1 MAIPIPSL
9 TTPGQPDRWYREGIA
24 LSGFLLLAFL
34 SRAATF
40 GHPDLY
46 VDETFYFAAGV
57 EMLHGAIPFVD
68 IWDRK
73 PPGHFLLFAG
83 IAAISDQFVT
93 YQIVAAFFAGATAFV
108 IYRAARHLCRALA
121 AGFGGAVYLVS
132 IYAFNGY
139 GGQSAVFY
147 NLFVAVAAL
156 LLLTSQPRI
165 EERGSA
171 LRFGMAM
178 LCAGLAVAI
187 KTSAVFEA
195 AFFGLFAAA
204 AQIRARMALPVTI
217 RRIMIWALLA
227 LLPSMAFA
235 LWYLL
240 QGYWDEY
247 WTAMILSNLRKPV
260 EEVGA
265 GLRLEVIAGMLAPLL
280 ASAIVGC
287 FFLPSVARPLV
298 IGWIVAALIGFF
310 TLPSFYLHYALP
322 LIAPLCV
329 LAPAVTHL
337 RIRGWILLASTAIP
351 PLLFYAY
358 VDNPQTERVGAG
370 MERLVDAVNRGK
382 RGGGDLLVF
391 DGPPL
396 LYTMTRSPFPTSLAF
411 PNHLY
416 QAEERDVSHI
426 PTLPEVKRILAA
438 RPGVLVNRSFP
449 HTNRQTDRLVR
460 EYIERNC
467 RPLAS
472 MRDRWGHTVT
482 VHGLCR
488 SDPTAQ
494 SVPRPR
500 K

>member
-1 MAIPIPSL
+1 MAIPTPSF
-9 TTPGQPDRWYREGIA
+9 TTPEQPGRWYRGGIA
-24 LSGFLLLAFL
+24 LAGFLLLAFL

-93 YQIVAAFFAGATAFV
+93 YQIVAAIFAGATAFV
-108 IYRAARHLCRALA
+108 ICRAARHLCGALA
-121 AGFGGAVYLVS
+121 AGFGGATYLFS

-147 NLFVAVAAL
+147 NLFVALAAL
-156 LLLTSQPRI
+156 LLLASLSRM
-165 EERGSA
+165 EERGTA
-171 LRFGMAM
+171 LRIGIAM

-204 AQIRARMALPVTI
+204 TQIRARMPLSVTI
-217 RRIMIWALLA
+217 RRIMVWALLA
-227 LLPSMAFA
+227 LLPSAAFA
-235 LWYLL
+235 LWYFLH
-240 QGYWDEY
+240 GYWDEY
-247 WTAMILSNLRKPV
+247 WTAMVLSNLRKPA
-260 EEVGA
+260 EEAGA
-265 GLRLEVIAGMLAPLL
+265 GLRLEVIVGMLAPLL

-287 FFLPSVARPLV
+287 FVLPRAARSLL
-298 IGWIVAALIGFF
+298 IGWMLAALVGFIA
-310 TLPSFYLHYALP
+310 LPSFYLHYALP

-329 LAPAVTHL
+329 LAPAATHL
-337 RIRGWILLASTAIP
+337 RARGWILLASTAIP
-351 PLLFYAY
+351 PLLFYIY
-358 VDNPQTERVGAG
+358 VDNPQTQRVRAG

-382 RGGGDLLVF
+382 AGGGDLLVF

-396 LYTMTRSPFPTSLAF
+396 LYTMTGSPFPTPLAF

-426 PTLPEVKRILAA
+426 PTLPEVRRLLAA
-438 RPGVLVNRSFP
+438 RPGVVVDRTFP

-460 EYIERNC
+460 AYIAINC
-467 RPLAS
+467 RPMAS
-472 MRDRWGHTVT
+472 MKDRWGHTVT
-482 VHGLCR
+482 VYGLCR
-488 SDPTAQ
+488 GDPTALSSPQ
-494 SVPRPR
+494 PQN
-500 K
+500 